1 MRHLLPLLSAL
12 LLLPACDSGEAD
24 KKAAEAAKAKEEKE
38 KKEQEETDKRIAER
52 KAQRE
57 AEEKKKAEEDEARRA
72 EMLKLVVVPDPMPKK
87 SPSCQDVGDAHDAYV
102 RRLGDPEMIKQ
113 WDESGRDK
121 EMPMT
126 VVRCNQA
133 DSNKVALCQKNA
145 LDNATAIMLGHETEL
160 LDKCID
166 KFGKAG
172 GRPGG
177 VPPKGG
183 IPPKPGG

>member
-1 MRHLLPLLSAL
+1 MLCVT
-12 LLLPACDSGEAD
+12 ACDSGGD
-24 KKAAEAAKAKEEKE
+24 KKAEDAAKAKEAKE

-52 KAQRE
+52 KAKRE
-57 AEEKKKAEEDEARRA
+57 AEEKKKTADDEARHA
-72 EMLKLVVVPDPMPKK
+72 EMLALVVVPDPMPKK
-87 SPSCQDVGDAHDAYV
+87 APTCQDVGDAHDAYI

-113 WDESGRDK
+113 WDGSGRDK

-133 DSNKVALCQKNA
+133 DSNKVAVCQKNA

-172 GRPGG
+172 GRPGAVPSRPPGG
-177 VPPKGG
+177 V
-183 IPPKPGG
+183 PPKPGG